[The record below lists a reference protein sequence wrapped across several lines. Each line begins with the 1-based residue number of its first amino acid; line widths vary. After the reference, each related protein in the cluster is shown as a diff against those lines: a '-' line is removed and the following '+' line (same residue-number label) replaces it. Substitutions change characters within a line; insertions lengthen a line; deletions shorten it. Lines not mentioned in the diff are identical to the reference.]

1 MLQSL
6 RTLLKS
12 VPRLIIETL
21 YFWTIRSGF
30 LYIKVETD
38 LDDGVVLED
47 HCDFIVKILGVIL
60 QSNMRHIEQDFT
72 IDLRNFGNFQL
83 QDCSEQNE
91 EELMDLGMKVHH
103 NICFGK
109 NGSIKGNRK
118 DSDRKF
124 NNYENF

>member
-1 MLQSL
+1 M
-6 RTLLKS
+6 
-12 VPRLIIETL
+12 
-21 YFWTIRSGF
+21 
-30 LYIKVETD
+30 YIKVETD
-38 LDDGVVLED
+38 LDDGVVLDD
-47 HCDFIVKILGVIL
+47 HCDFIIKILGVIL
-60 QSNMRHIEQDFT
+60 QSNMQHIEQDFT